1 MPTGTQPRYP
11 IENVLTVLHES
22 HCVSAYEAVERLVYA
37 ADAAGFNGEAL
48 LAMIDTGIAFEAV
61 LELIASKA
69 KCLQK
74 VA

>member
-1 MPTGTQPRYP
+1 
-11 IENVLTVLHES
+11 
-22 HCVSAYEAVERLVYA
+22 VSAYEAVERLVYA